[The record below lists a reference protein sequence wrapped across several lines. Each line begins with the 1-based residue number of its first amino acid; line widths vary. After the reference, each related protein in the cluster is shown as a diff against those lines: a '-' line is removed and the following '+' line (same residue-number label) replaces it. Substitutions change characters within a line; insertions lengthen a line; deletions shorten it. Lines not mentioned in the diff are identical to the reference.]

1 MIAGLF
7 DAYSLLKIGTYK
19 PSSVVEVGIIPDI
32 DDKLLGCEERIA
44 VRAARVE
51 HMCKKLTQEG
61 SKFKEILQNTEVKNS
76 NVWIRHNLFMEF

>member
-1 MIAGLF
+1 MNFLR
-7 DAYSLLKIGTYK
+7 KIKLHSYI
-19 PSSVVEVGIIPDI
+19 VEVGITPER
-32 DDKLLGCEERIA
+32 DDKLLGCEERIV

-76 NVWIRHNLFMEF
+76 NVWIRHILFMEFRNF